1 MARQAD
7 LGVGRQHLVQ
17 WRVAPEERALIS
29 AVASELR
36 RNRSDA
42 MRYLVYEKAEE
53 LGLIPKPHAP
63 RLALDQADA
72 HAEHA

>member
-1 MARQAD
+1 MARQPD

-42 MRYLVYEKAEE
+42 MRYLVYEKAAE
-53 LGLIPKPHAP
+53 LGLIPKRQAP
-63 RLALDQADA
+63 RRALEQPDA